1 MSLRRTLILVLVSV
15 VVVIYAVALGWSY
28 RGSNDELNEVF
39 DAELAQMAGVLR
51 TLVRENV
58 SAATLQRLHA
68 TLNHRLRVSTED
80 NDDDSA
86 ADRLI
91 DKEVAHHYQKNLA
104 FQVWTGKRTPLVK
117 GPRLL
122 DDRPLKPG
130 YDWVSSAG
138 QRWRTFT
145 LHDPVSHSWIRTAQR
160 VDLRHAL
167 SAELALGN
175 TLPLLAALPVIILLT
190 LVAIW
195 WTFRPLIRLENSID
209 TMDPS
214 TLEHL
219 DERLAPRE
227 VRGLVRAI
235 NALLARLGQALEREK
250 HFTANAAHELR
261 TPLTALRLNLED
273 RAREQPEQTRPLLDA
288 VDRMVHLVEQMLIL
302 SRLDPDATPRMEPC
316 DLRKAAAETLAE
328 LAPVA
333 ISAGK
338 EIQLESSDE
347 TVACHANPALLSTL
361 VRNLVSNALQYSEAG
376 GQVQVRVAQQAH
388 AVTLSV
394 CDQGPG
400 IAPEKRDE
408 AMQRFVRLDG
418 RRGQGA
424 GLGLSI
430 AQRIAQLHQGSLVLG
445 DRPDGLPGL
454 CATLVL
460 PAPEDTAEV

>member
-28 RGSNDELNEVF
+28 RESNDELNEVF

-51 TLVRENV
+51 SLVRENV
-58 SAATLQRLHA
+58 SPATLQRLHHALNQQLKVA
-68 TLNHRLRVSTED
+68 TGD
-80 NDDDSA
+80 DDDDSS

-91 DKEVAHHYQKNLA
+91 DEEVEHHYQRKLA
-104 FQVWTGKRTPLVK
+104 FQVWTGDRKPLVQ

-122 DDRPLKPG
+122 DDRPLKQG
-130 YDWVSSAG
+130 YNWVSSAG

-145 LHDPVSHSWIRTAQR
+145 LHDPVSQTWIRTAQR

-175 TLPLLAALPVIILLT
+175 TLPLLLALPVMILLA

-195 WTFRPLIRLENSID
+195 WIFRPLVRLQSSID

-219 DERLAPRE
+219 DENLAPRE

-235 NALLARLGQALEREK
+235 NALLARLGRALEREK

-302 SRLDPDATPRMEPC
+302 SRLDPEAVPRMEDC
-316 DLRKAAAETLAE
+316 ELQKMAADILAE

-333 ISAGK
+333 LRADK
-338 EIQLESSDE
+338 ELQLESE
-347 TVACHANPALLSTL
+347 EPVPCRANPALLGTL
-361 VRNLVSNALQYSEAG
+361 IRNLVGNALQYSEPG
-376 GQVQVRVAQQAH
+376 GQVQVRVAQQGH

-394 CDQGPG
+394 CDRGPG
-400 IAPEKRDE
+400 IPPDKRDA
-408 AMQRFVRLDG
+408 AMERFVRLDG

-460 PAPEDTAEV
+460 PAPDGAGEV